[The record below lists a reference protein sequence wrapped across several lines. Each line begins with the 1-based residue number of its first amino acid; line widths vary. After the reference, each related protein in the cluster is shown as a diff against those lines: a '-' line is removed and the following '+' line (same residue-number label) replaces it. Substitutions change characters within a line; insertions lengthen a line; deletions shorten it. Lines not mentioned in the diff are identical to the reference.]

1 MFKNVMTLLQ
11 EILKT
16 INTSIR
22 GNDYVLLAKKT
33 KAFMTILNVFA
44 INLNLPVIDEEV
56 INYYNRWQEARVNK
70 DYETADE
77 CRNYLAARSVI

>member
-1 MFKNVMTLLQ
+1 
-11 EILKT
+11 
-16 INTSIR
+16 
-22 GNDYVLLAKKT
+22 
-33 KAFMTILNVFA
+33 MTILNVFA